1 MNALVLVALMAV
13 VLMLI
18 GGMLGAELQ
27 DKLHEGQRRRMARRQ
42 EIVNER
48 WRALEDDDG
57 YPYGIPWHTRRL
69 IPVHAHAELDDD

>member
-1 MNALVLVALMAV
+1 MYAFALFGLIAL

-42 EIVNER
+42 EIMNER

-57 YPYGIPWHTRRL
+57 YPHELPWQTRRL
-69 IPVHAHAELDDD
+69 IPVHAHAELEDD